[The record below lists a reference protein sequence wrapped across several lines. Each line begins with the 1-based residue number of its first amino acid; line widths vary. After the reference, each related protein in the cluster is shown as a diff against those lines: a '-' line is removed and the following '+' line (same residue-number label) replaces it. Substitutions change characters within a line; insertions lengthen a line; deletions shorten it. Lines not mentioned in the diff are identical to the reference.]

1 MSFFAPEILTI
12 PTDKLDAFLQKP
24 ELVLYQRF
32 INDITRMREHTLSPE
47 QEALLAG
54 ASEMA
59 GSFDTIYSM
68 LTDAD
73 LEFPTVH
80 DSEGHEEQLSS
91 GNYILFAISTYAG
104 DAVNIFNTYTK

>member
-1 MSFFAPEILTI
+1 
-12 PTDKLDAFLQKP
+12 
-24 ELVLYQRF
+24 
-32 INDITRMREHTLSPE
+32 MREHTLSPE

-91 GNYILFAISTYAG
+91 GNYILFLESPDRQLRRSAYEAMYHTPA
-104 DAVNIFNTYTK
+104 DAVCNRELRLRSHRLQKTA